1 LSDVDARF
9 DPDKARART
18 LLKLAEP
25 YLSEEVVPIIRGD
38 IDGNEPALGL
48 ETLLDDL
55 LVQNQPLPR
64 KLVEQLRSGPDK
76 ILDLFGTIKRRL
88 DRLATLASDEV
99 EDRTEA

>member
-1 LSDVDARF
+1 MDAPF
-9 DPDKARART
+9 DPDIARART

-25 YLSEEVVPIIRGD
+25 YLSKEIVRIIRAD
-38 IDGNEPALGL
+38 IDGNEPELGL

-64 KLVEQLRSGPDK
+64 KLVEELRSRPDK

-99 EDRTEA
+99 GDGTEA